1 MSMNVLWIKDN
12 NIGHEKQVQVL
23 LDELSNSLNTSQLN
37 EGDKVTA
44 GFNPNSLVI
53 IKE

>member
-23 LDELSNSLNTSQLN
+23 LDELSNSLNLN
-37 EGDKVTA
+37 IESRTYNV
-44 GFNPNSLVI
+44 L
-53 IKE
+53 